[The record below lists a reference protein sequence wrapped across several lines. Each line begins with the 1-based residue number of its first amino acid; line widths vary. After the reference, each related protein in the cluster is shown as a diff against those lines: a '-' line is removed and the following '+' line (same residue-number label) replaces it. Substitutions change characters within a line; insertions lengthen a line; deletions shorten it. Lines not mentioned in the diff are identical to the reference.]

1 MVHLLSV
8 SGFFSWVWVKHIK
21 LIQNGTQVMVR
32 SFFSWSNHGIFLFFL
47 TKNLQNQS
55 SSHIPLSKLSLLWEN
70 CPVMEDLSLND
81 DFPMDFPSHIVS
93 LPEGNHP
100 VIQHFILVRWIS
112 SMMFPCQKSSTKW
125 DVIFHPH
132 FNSHRWDDFH
142 NFPIRPS
149 VCALKKMV
157 AIGNYGCPTLP
168 PSFVLLAYFSWA
180 TRPGK
185 R

>member
-8 SGFFSWVWVKHIK
+8 SGFFSWVWVKHIR

-32 SFFSWSNHGIFLFFL
+32 SFFSWSNHGFSYFFWPKICRINHRA
-47 TKNLQNQS
+47 TY
-55 SSHIPLSKLSLLWEN
+55 HWVTIIAMGN

-93 LPEGNHP
+93 LPKGNHP

-149 VCALKKMV
+149 VCALKKWWQLAIMV
-157 AIGNYGCPTLP
+157 APRCPKFRTL
-168 PSFVLLAYFSWA
+168 SLFFLA